1 VRGSRFLS
9 LNLKLALAIIPLILV
24 FMAFNFVVIL
34 DHERAILQQETEKR
48 ATSMATTLS
57 ILSAD
62 ALSTF
67 NEYQLQQ
74 HVVQFARD
82 SDIVSVAILD
92 RQGRVLAHNR
102 SVEGGRVADSDM
114 AQQGRD
120 SSRALLHYGRGEGG
134 RGRILDVYHPIFIK
148 QTRLGTVHLRLSL
161 DSLDRAL
168 ARSQRYLTGLT
179 LVLLSGAVVFVG
191 FLARWFTQP
200 LLTLAHVARS
210 LSRGQLQTRATVQSM
225 DEVGLLGTALNHM
238 ASRLEG
244 MIEREKAA
252 RFQLQQRVANLLN
265 FTDRVVAGDLKG
277 QAEAGEDDEMGRL
290 ILAVNEMVRHLRI
303 ILEDERSVRE
313 RLERSRAEL
322 EEANE
327 KLKELDQMKSEF
339 LNTVSHELRTPLTA
353 IKAFAEIL
361 LDNEGE
367 DQETQVEFLGIINKE
382 ADRLTRL
389 INNLLDLSR
398 IEAGRMNW
406 HFEPADLEEV
416 VSAACDTLR
425 LSAEKKGVEYVVEH
439 QAEGGLPVH
448 SDYDKLVQV
457 MTNLVGN
464 ALKFTPTG
472 GRVTISS
479 RRVGDKAEVVIAYS
493 GMGIAPEFHAKIF
506 EKFGQVDTSETR
518 EIKGSGLGL
527 PIARSIVEAHKGT
540 LTVDSDVGKGARF
553 IVRLPLFGV
562 QLTREAAPAKADAEL
577 PPARPGHQRTVLIV
591 DDEASIRRFLRHLL
605 EQEGYDVLEA
615 ATGREAIGRC
625 QREQPDL
632 VLLDL
637 RLPDMTGFEILSEF
651 KRVDETSGIPVIILS
666 IIQDRAE
673 GFRLGASDYLTKP
686 VDRDKLM
693 ERIQRLIGDQTSL
706 DVLVVEDD
714 PSVQRALQ
722 AMLEHHHYK
731 VRPVSSAEEALDQLK
746 EQVPDLI
753 LLDLMLPGLSGN
765 DFLKELKEHD
775 DWAPLPVVVLTAA
788 DSDQRDEA
796 KLLGAHSVVG
806 KPFSEAELT
815 GLIRSIF
822 EGVGSGTGEAT
833 GGSDASA
840 LTNMNSADSSG

>member
-1 VRGSRFLS
+1 MRGNQFISI
-9 LNLKLALAIIPLILV
+9 NIKLALAIVPLILV
-24 FMAFNFVVIL
+24 FMGFNFVVIL
-34 DHERAILQQETEKR
+34 DHEQDILKQQTERRAISL
-48 ATSMATTLS
+48 ATTLA
-57 ILSAD
+57 IVSAD
-62 ALSTF
+62 ALRTF
-67 NEYQLQQ
+67 TEYQLQQ
-74 HVVQFARD
+74 NAVQFAKD

-92 RQGRVLAHNR
+92 AQNKVLAHNFASER
-102 SVEGGRVADSDM
+102 GKTLDSGSAAEARNSNSYMLTYGQLNKRRV
-114 AQQGRD
+114 
-120 SSRALLHYGRGEGG
+120 LE
-134 RGRILDVYHPIFIK
+134 VYHPISIDQK
-148 QTRLGTVHLRLSL
+148 RRGTVQIVVSM
-161 DSLDRAL
+161 DAMDQAL

-191 FLARWFTQP
+191 FLARWFSQP
-200 LLTLAHVARS
+200 LLTLAHVARK
-210 LSRGQLQTRATVQSM
+210 LSKGELQTRAQVSSF

-252 RFQLQQRVANLLN
+252 RNELQQRVTSLLE

-277 QAEAGEDDEMGRL
+277 QAEAGQDDEMGRL
-290 ILAVNEMVRHLRI
+290 TLAVNEMVRHLRI

-313 RLERSRAEL
+313 NLERSRAEL

-367 DQETQVEFLGIINKE
+367 DMETQVEFLGIINKE

-406 HFEPADLEEV
+406 HFEPSDLEELLNN
-416 VSAACDTLR
+416 AYITLKPA
-425 LSAEKKGVEYVVEH
+425 AEKKEVIYQVEH
-439 QAEGGLPVH
+439 QDASLPVH
-448 SDYDKLVQV
+448 CDFDKMQQV
-457 MTNLVGN
+457 FTNLIGN
-464 ALKFTPTG
+464 ALKFTPSG
-472 GRVTISS
+472 GRVTIQS
-479 RRVGDKAEVVIAYS
+479 RRVGDKAEIVVSDS

-527 PIARSIVEAHKGT
+527 PIARSIVEAHRGT
-540 LTVDSDVGKGARF
+540 LTVDSEAGKGARF
-553 IVRLPLFGV
+553 IVRVPLFGI
-562 QLTREAAPAKADAEL
+562 EALGSSSPRPEAPAVGEL
-577 PPARPGHQRTVLIV
+577 PIHLPEYQRNVLIV
-591 DDEASIRRFLRHLL
+591 DDEPSIRRFLRHLL

-615 ATGREAIGRC
+615 GSGKEALQRAEREA
-625 QREQPDL
+625 PDL
-632 VLLDL
+632 ILLDL
-637 RLPDMTGFEILSEF
+637 RLPDMTGFEILGELK
-651 KRVDETSGIPVIILS
+651 KRPETHNIPVVILS
-666 IIQDRAE
+666 IVQDREE

-693 ERIQRLIGDQTSL
+693 ERIQRLIGSQNKANI
-706 DVLVVEDD
+706 LVVEDD

-722 AMLEHHHYK
+722 AILENHNYSVK
-731 VRPVSSAEEALDQLK
+731 AVFSAEDALVTLK
-746 EQVPDLI
+746 EWHPTLI

-765 DFLKELKEHD
+765 DFLKELKENP
-775 DWAPLPVVVLTAA
+775 DWEGLPVVVLTAA
-788 DSDQRDEA
+788 DSDSRSEA

-806 KPFSEAELT
+806 KPFIENELT
-815 GLIRSIF
+815 GLIRGIF
-822 EGVGSGTGEAT
+822 EGDSFQQGERPAD
-833 GGSDASA
+833 GG
-840 LTNMNSADSSG
+840 

>member
-1 VRGSRFLS
+1 MRGNQFISI
-9 LNLKLALAIIPLILV
+9 NIKLALAIVPLILV
-24 FMAFNFVVIL
+24 FMGFNFVVIL
-34 DHERAILQQETEKR
+34 DHEQDILKQQTERRAISL
-48 ATSMATTLS
+48 ATTLA
-57 ILSAD
+57 IVSAD
-62 ALSTF
+62 ALRTF
-67 NEYQLQQ
+67 SEYQLQQ
-74 HVVQFARD
+74 NAVQFAKD

-92 RQGRVLAHNR
+92 SQNKVLAHN
-102 SVEGGRVADSDM
+102 VASERGKTEDSDSAKEAQTSTSYM
-114 AQQGRD
+114 LHYAQQNKQRV
-120 SSRALLHYGRGEGG
+120 LE
-134 RGRILDVYHPIFIK
+134 VYHPISIDQK
-148 QTRLGTVHLRLSL
+148 RRGTVQIVVSM
-161 DSLDRAL
+161 DAMDKAL

-179 LVLLSGAVVFVG
+179 MVLLSGAVVFVG
-191 FLARWFTQP
+191 FLARWFSQP
-200 LLTLAHVARS
+200 LLTLALVARR
-210 LSRGQLQTRATVQSM
+210 LSKGELQTRARVTSF
-225 DEVGLLGTALNHM
+225 DEVGVLGTALNHM

-252 RFQLQQRVANLLN
+252 RQELQQRVTALLE

-277 QAEAGEDDEMGRL
+277 QAEAGQDDEMGRL
-290 ILAVNEMVRHLRI
+290 TLAVNEMVRHLRI

-313 RLERSRAEL
+313 NLERSRAEL
-322 EEANE
+322 EDANE

-406 HFEPADLEEV
+406 HFEPSDLEELCNNAFATLKP
-416 VSAACDTLR
+416 AADKKEVIYK
-425 LSAEKKGVEYVVEH
+425 AEH
-439 QAEGGLPVH
+439 LGGTLPVH
-448 SDYDKLVQV
+448 CDFDKMQQV
-457 MTNLVGN
+457 FTNLIGN
-464 ALKFTPTG
+464 ALKFTPSG
-472 GRVTISS
+472 GSVTISS
-479 RRVGDKAEVVIAYS
+479 RRVGDKAEVVVSDS

-540 LTVDSDVGKGARF
+540 LTVDSEAGKGSRF

-562 QLTREAAPAKADAEL
+562 EGATHPRPEAPAVGDL
-577 PPARPGHQRTVLIV
+577 PSHLPAYQRIVLVV
-591 DDEASIRRFLRHLL
+591 DDEPSIRRFLRHLL

-615 ATGREAIGRC
+615 GSGKEALIRCEREN
-625 QREQPDL
+625 PDL

-637 RLPDMTGFEILSEF
+637 RLPDMTGFEILSELK
-651 KRVDETSGIPVIILS
+651 KRPETNHIPVVILS
-666 IIQDRAE
+666 IVQDREE

-693 ERIQRLIGDQTSL
+693 ERIQRLIGSQNKANI
-706 DVLVVEDD
+706 LVVEDD

-722 AMLEHHHYK
+722 AILENHNYSVK
-731 VRPVSSAEEALDQLK
+731 AVFSAEDALVTLK
-746 EQVPDLI
+746 EWHPSLI

-765 DFLKELKEHD
+765 DFLKELKENP
-775 DWAPLPVVVLTAA
+775 DWEQLPVVVLTAA
-788 DSDQRDEA
+788 DSDSRSEA

-806 KPFSEAELT
+806 KPFIENELT
-815 GLIRSIF
+815 GLIRGIF
-822 EGVGSGTGEAT
+822 EGDSFQQGESPASGG
-833 GGSDASA
+833 
-840 LTNMNSADSSG
+840 

>member
-1 VRGSRFLS
+1 MRGNQFISI
-9 LNLKLALAIIPLILV
+9 NIKLALAIVPLILV
-24 FMAFNFVVIL
+24 FMGFNFVVIL
-34 DHERAILQQETEKR
+34 DHEQDILKQQTERRAISL
-48 ATSMATTLS
+48 ATTLA
-57 ILSAD
+57 IVSAD
-62 ALSTF
+62 ALRTF
-67 NEYQLQQ
+67 TEYQLQQ
-74 HVVQFARD
+74 NAVQFAKD

-92 RQGRVLAHNR
+92 SQNKVLAHNIASER
-102 SVEGGRVADSDM
+102 GKTENSPSAEGA
-114 AQQGRD
+114 
-120 SSRALLHYGRGEGG
+120 RASNSYTLHYSQQNKQRVLE
-134 RGRILDVYHPIFIK
+134 VYHPISIDQK
-148 QTRLGTVHLRLSL
+148 RRGTVQIVVSM
-161 DSLDRAL
+161 DAMDRAL

-179 LVLLSGAVVFVG
+179 MVLLSGAVVFVG
-191 FLARWFTQP
+191 FLARWFSQP
-200 LLTLAHVARS
+200 LLTLALVARR
-210 LSRGQLQTRATVQSM
+210 LSKGELQTRAQVSSF
-225 DEVGLLGTALNHM
+225 DEVGVLGTALNHM

-252 RFQLQQRVANLLN
+252 RQELQQRVTALLE

-277 QAEAGEDDEMGRL
+277 QAEAGQDDEMGRL
-290 ILAVNEMVRHLRI
+290 TLAVNEMVRHLRI

-313 RLERSRAEL
+313 NLERSRAEL
-322 EEANE
+322 EDANE

-406 HFEPADLEEV
+406 HFEPSDLEELCNNAFATLKP
-416 VSAACDTLR
+416 AADKKEVLYH
-425 LSAEKKGVEYVVEH
+425 AEH
-439 QAEGGLPVH
+439 LGGTLPVH
-448 SDYDKLVQV
+448 CDFDKMQQV
-457 MTNLVGN
+457 FTNLIGN
-464 ALKFTPTG
+464 ALKFTPSG
-472 GRVTISS
+472 GSVTISS
-479 RRVGDKAEVVIAYS
+479 RRVGDKAEVVVSDS

-540 LTVDSDVGKGARF
+540 LTVDSEAGKGARF

-562 QLTREAAPAKADAEL
+562 EGISSNPRPEAPEVGELSVHLPAY
-577 PPARPGHQRTVLIV
+577 QRTVLVV
-591 DDEASIRRFLRHLL
+591 DDEPSIRRFLRHLL

-615 ATGREAIGRC
+615 GSGKEALVRCEREN
-625 QREQPDL
+625 PDL

-637 RLPDMTGFEILSEF
+637 RLPDMTGFEILSELK
-651 KRVDETSGIPVIILS
+651 KRPETHHIPVVILS
-666 IIQDRAE
+666 IVQDREE

-693 ERIQRLIGDQTSL
+693 ERIQRLIGSQNKANI
-706 DVLVVEDD
+706 LVVEDD

-722 AMLEHHHYK
+722 AILENHNYSVK
-731 VRPVSSAEEALDQLK
+731 AVFSAEDALVTLK
-746 EQVPDLI
+746 EWHPSLI

-765 DFLKELKEHD
+765 DFLKELKENP
-775 DWAPLPVVVLTAA
+775 DWEQLPVVVLTAA
-788 DSDQRDEA
+788 DSDSRSEA

-806 KPFSEAELT
+806 KPFIENELT
-815 GLIRSIF
+815 GLIRGIF
-822 EGVGSGTGEAT
+822 EGDSFQQGERPASGG
-833 GGSDASA
+833 
-840 LTNMNSADSSG
+840 

>member
-1 VRGSRFLS
+1 VRGNQFISI
-9 LNLKLALAIIPLILV
+9 NIKLALAIVPLILV
-24 FMAFNFVVIL
+24 FMGFNFVVIL
-34 DHERAILQQETEKR
+34 DHEQDILKQQTEKR
-48 ATSMATTLS
+48 AISLSTTLA
-57 ILSAD
+57 IVSAD
-62 ALSTF
+62 SLRTF
-67 NEYQLQQ
+67 SAYQLQQ
-74 HVVQFARD
+74 NAFQFAKD
-82 SDIVSVAILD
+82 SDIISVAILD
-92 RQGRVLAHNR
+92 NQNRIIAHNIASER
-102 SVEGGRVADSDM
+102 GRTVDTPSANEARTS
-114 AQQGRD
+114 QRE
-120 SSRALLHYGRGEGG
+120 LLHYTQEKNRRVLE
-134 RGRILDVYHPIFIK
+134 VYHPITIDQK
-148 QTRLGTVHLRLSL
+148 RQGTVQILISM
-161 DSLDRAL
+161 DGMDRAL

-191 FLARWFTQP
+191 FLARWFSQP
-200 LLTLAHVARS
+200 LLTLAHVARK
-210 LSRGQLQTRATVQSM
+210 LSKGELQTRATVTSF

-252 RFQLQQRVANLLN
+252 RHELQQRVTALLE

-277 QAEAGEDDEMGRL
+277 QAEAGQDDEMGRL
-290 ILAVNEMVRHLRI
+290 TLAVNEMVRHLRI

-313 RLERSRAEL
+313 NLERSRAEL
-322 EEANE
+322 EDANE

-367 DQETQVEFLGIINKE
+367 DLDTQMEFLGIINKE

-406 HFEPADLEEV
+406 HFEPSDLEELV
-416 VSAACDTLR
+416 ANAYATLR
-425 LSAEKKGVEYVVEH
+425 PAAEKKEVIYNVEH
-439 QAEGGLPVH
+439 AGKGLPVH
-448 SDYDKLVQV
+448 CDFDKMQQV
-457 MTNLVGN
+457 FTNLIGN
-464 ALKFTPTG
+464 ALKFTPSG
-472 GRVTISS
+472 GAVTIHT
-479 RRVGDKAEVVIAYS
+479 RRVGDKAEVVVSDS

-540 LTVDSDVGKGARF
+540 LTVDSDAGRGARF

-562 QLTREAAPAKADAEL
+562 EGVSSNPRAEAPPVGEFPVHL
-577 PPARPGHQRTVLIV
+577 PTYQRTVLVV
-591 DDEASIRRFLRHLL
+591 DDEPSIRRFLRHLL

-615 ATGREAIGRC
+615 GSGKEALLRAEREM
-625 QREQPDL
+625 PDL

-637 RLPDMTGFEILSEF
+637 RLPDMTGFEILSEIK
-651 KRVDETSGIPVIILS
+651 KRPETSEIPVVILS
-666 IIQDRAE
+666 IIQDKEE

-693 ERIQRLIGDQTSL
+693 ERIQRLIGSQNSPNI
-706 DVLVVEDD
+706 LVVEDD

-722 AMLEHHHYK
+722 AILEHHSYSVK
-731 VRPVSSAEEALDQLK
+731 AVFSAEDALVTLK
-746 EQVPDLI
+746 DWHPSLI

-765 DFLKELKEHD
+765 DFLKELKQNP
-775 DWAPLPVVVLTAA
+775 DWAQLPVVVLTAA
-788 DSDQRDEA
+788 DSDSRSEA

-806 KPFSEAELT
+806 KPFIENELT
-815 GLIRSIF
+815 GLIRGIF
-822 EGVGSGTGEAT
+822 EGETFQQGERPASGG
-833 GGSDASA
+833 
-840 LTNMNSADSSG
+840 

>member
-1 VRGSRFLS
+1 MRGNQFISI
-9 LNLKLALAIIPLILV
+9 NIKLALAIVPLILV
-24 FMAFNFVVIL
+24 FMGFNFVVIL
-34 DHERAILQQETEKR
+34 DHEQDILKQQTERRAISL
-48 ATSMATTLS
+48 ATTLA
-57 ILSAD
+57 IVSAD
-62 ALSTF
+62 ALRTF
-67 NEYQLQQ
+67 TEYQLQQ
-74 HVVQFARD
+74 NAVQFAKD

-92 RQGRVLAHNR
+92 SQNKVLAHNIASER
-102 SVEGGRVADSDM
+102 GKTQDSESAKEAQTSTSYM
-114 AQQGRD
+114 LHYAQQNKQRV
-120 SSRALLHYGRGEGG
+120 LE
-134 RGRILDVYHPIFIK
+134 VYHPISIDQK
-148 QTRLGTVHLRLSL
+148 RRGTVQIVVSM
-161 DSLDRAL
+161 DAMDKAL

-179 LVLLSGAVVFVG
+179 MVLLSGAVVFVG
-191 FLARWFTQP
+191 FLARWFSQP
-200 LLTLAHVARS
+200 LLTLALVARR
-210 LSRGQLQTRATVQSM
+210 LSKGELQTRAQVTSF
-225 DEVGLLGTALNHM
+225 DEVGVLGTALNHM

-244 MIEREKAA
+244 MIEREKSA
-252 RFQLQQRVANLLN
+252 RQELQQRVTALLE

-277 QAEAGEDDEMGRL
+277 QAEAGQDDEMGRL
-290 ILAVNEMVRHLRI
+290 TLAVNEMVRHLRI

-313 RLERSRAEL
+313 NLERSRAEL
-322 EEANE
+322 EDANE

-406 HFEPADLEEV
+406 HFEPSDLEELCNNAFATLKP
-416 VSAACDTLR
+416 AADKKEVIYK
-425 LSAEKKGVEYVVEH
+425 AEHLG
-439 QAEGGLPVH
+439 ATLPVH
-448 SDYDKLVQV
+448 CDFDKMQQV
-457 MTNLVGN
+457 FTNLIGN
-464 ALKFTPTG
+464 ALKFTPSG
-472 GRVTISS
+472 GSVTISS
-479 RRVGDKAEVVIAYS
+479 RRVGDKAEVVVSDS

-540 LTVDSDVGKGARF
+540 LTVDSEAGKGSRF

-562 QLTREAAPAKADAEL
+562 EGVSSNPRPEAPAVGEL
-577 PPARPGHQRTVLIV
+577 VSHLPAYQRTVLVV
-591 DDEASIRRFLRHLL
+591 DDEPSIRRFLRHLL

-615 ATGREAIGRC
+615 GSGKEALVRCEREN
-625 QREQPDL
+625 PDL

-637 RLPDMTGFEILSEF
+637 RLPDMTGFEILSDLK
-651 KRVDETSGIPVIILS
+651 KRDETSHIPVVILS
-666 IIQDRAE
+666 IVQDREE

-693 ERIQRLIGDQTSL
+693 ERIQRLIGSQNKANI
-706 DVLVVEDD
+706 LVVEDD

-722 AMLEHHHYK
+722 AILENHNYSVK
-731 VRPVSSAEEALDQLK
+731 AVFSAEDALLTLK
-746 EQVPDLI
+746 EWHPSLI

-765 DFLKELKEHD
+765 DFLKELKENP
-775 DWAPLPVVVLTAA
+775 DWEGLPVVVLTAA
-788 DSDQRDEA
+788 DSDSRSEA

-806 KPFSEAELT
+806 KPFIENELT
-815 GLIRSIF
+815 GLIRGIF
-822 EGVGSGTGEAT
+822 EGDSFQQGERPASGG
-833 GGSDASA
+833 
-840 LTNMNSADSSG
+840 

>member
-1 VRGSRFLS
+1 MRGSQFIS
-9 LNLKLALAIIPLILV
+9 INIKLALAIVPLILV
-24 FMAFNFVVIL
+24 FMGFNFVVIL
-34 DHERAILQQETEKR
+34 DHERYILQQQTEKR
-48 ATSMATTLS
+48 AVSLAKTLA

-62 ALSTF
+62 ALRTF
-67 NEYQLQQ
+67 SAYQLQQ
-74 HVVQFARD
+74 NVVQFAKD

-92 RQGRVLAHNR
+92 NEGRIIAHNVASERGKTLDSRKANEARQLNRDLSTYVNLPQRRVLE
-102 SVEGGRVADSDM
+102 VF
-114 AQQGRD
+114 
-120 SSRALLHYGRGEGG
+120 Y
-134 RGRILDVYHPIFIK
+134 PIFID
-148 QTRLGTVHLRLSL
+148 QSRNGTVQILLSM
-161 DSLDRAL
+161 DGLDRAL
-168 ARSQRYLTGLT
+168 SRSQRYLTGLT

-191 FLARWFTQP
+191 FLARWFSQP
-200 LLTLAHVARS
+200 LLTLAHVARK
-210 LSRGQLQTRATVQSM
+210 LSRGELQTRAEVSSF
-225 DEVGLLGTALNHM
+225 DEVGLMGTALNHM

-252 RFQLQQRVANLLN
+252 RHELQQRVSSLLE

-277 QAEAGEDDEMGRL
+277 QAEAGQDDEMGRL
-290 ILAVNEMVRHLRI
+290 TLAVNEMVRHLRI

-313 RLERSRAEL
+313 NLERSRAEL
-322 EEANE
+322 EDANE
-327 KLKELDQMKSEF
+327 KLKELDRMKSEF

-367 DQETQVEFLGIINKE
+367 DLDTQLEFLGIINKE

-406 HFEPADLEEV
+406 HFEPSDLEELV
-416 VSAACDTLR
+416 TNAYQTLR
-425 LSAEKKGVEYVVEH
+425 PAAEKKEVKYFVEH
-439 QAEGGLPVH
+439 LNEGLPVH
-448 SDYDKLVQV
+448 CDYDKMQQV
-457 MTNLVGN
+457 FTNLIGN

-472 GRVTISS
+472 GTVSMTT
-479 RRVGDKAEVVIAYS
+479 RRVGDKAEVVVADS

-540 LTVDSDVGKGARF
+540 LTVDSDAGKGARF

-562 QLTREAAPAKADAEL
+562 DVNTLTPRSDPDAAL
-577 PPARPGHQRTVLIV
+577 PEVARVAHVSHRTVLIV
-591 DDEASIRRFLRHLL
+591 DDEPSIRRFLRHLL

-615 ATGREAIGRC
+615 GSGKEALARC

-637 RLPDMTGFEILSEF
+637 RLPDMTGFEILSEL
-651 KRVDETSGIPVIILS
+651 KHNEETSEIPVVILS
-666 IIQDRAE
+666 IVQDREE

-693 ERIQRLIGDQTSL
+693 ERIQRLIGTHGSL
-706 DVLVVEDD
+706 NILVVEDD

-722 AMLEHHHYK
+722 AILENHHYK
-731 VRPVSSAEEALDQLK
+731 VKAVFSAEDALEALK
-746 EQVPDLI
+746 EWRPALI

-765 DFLKELKEHD
+765 DFLKELKEHEE
-775 DWAPLPVVVLTAA
+775 WSQLPVVVLTAA
-788 DSDQRDEA
+788 DSDSRSEA

-806 KPFSEAELT
+806 KPFIENELT
-815 GLIRSIF
+815 GLIRGIF
-822 EGVGSGTGEAT
+822 EGESFQQSERPASGG
-833 GGSDASA
+833 
-840 LTNMNSADSSG
+840 

>member
-1 VRGSRFLS
+1 MRGNQFISI
-9 LNLKLALAIIPLILV
+9 NIKLALAIVPLILV
-24 FMAFNFVVIL
+24 FMGFNFVVIL
-34 DHERAILQQETEKR
+34 DHEQDILKQQTERRAISL
-48 ATSMATTLS
+48 ATTLA
-57 ILSAD
+57 IVSAD
-62 ALSTF
+62 ALRTF
-67 NEYQLQQ
+67 TEYQLQQ
-74 HVVQFARD
+74 NAVQFAKD

-92 RQGRVLAHNR
+92 SQNKVLAHN
-102 SVEGGRVADSDM
+102 VASERGKTEDSDSAKEAQTSTSYM
-114 AQQGRD
+114 LHYAQQNKQRV
-120 SSRALLHYGRGEGG
+120 LE
-134 RGRILDVYHPIFIK
+134 VYHPISIDQK
-148 QTRLGTVHLRLSL
+148 RRGTVQIVVSM
-161 DSLDRAL
+161 DAMDKAL

-179 LVLLSGAVVFVG
+179 MVLLSGAVVFVG
-191 FLARWFTQP
+191 FLARWFSQP
-200 LLTLAHVARS
+200 LLTLALVARR
-210 LSRGQLQTRATVQSM
+210 LSKGELQTRARVTSF
-225 DEVGLLGTALNHM
+225 DEVGVLGTALNHM

-252 RFQLQQRVANLLN
+252 RQELQQRVTALLE

-277 QAEAGEDDEMGRL
+277 QAEAGQDDEMGRL
-290 ILAVNEMVRHLRI
+290 TLAVNEMVRHLRI

-313 RLERSRAEL
+313 NLERSRAEL
-322 EEANE
+322 EDANE

-406 HFEPADLEEV
+406 HFEPSDLEELCNNAFATLKP
-416 VSAACDTLR
+416 AADKKEVIYK
-425 LSAEKKGVEYVVEH
+425 AEH
-439 QAEGGLPVH
+439 LGGTLPVH
-448 SDYDKLVQV
+448 CDFDKMQQV
-457 MTNLVGN
+457 FTNLIGN
-464 ALKFTPTG
+464 ALKFTPSG
-472 GRVTISS
+472 GSVTISS
-479 RRVGDKAEVVIAYS
+479 RRVGDKAEVVVSDS

-540 LTVDSDVGKGARF
+540 LTVDSEAGKGSRF

-562 QLTREAAPAKADAEL
+562 EGATHPRPEAPAVGDL
-577 PPARPGHQRTVLIV
+577 PSHLPAYQRIVLVV
-591 DDEASIRRFLRHLL
+591 DDEPSIRRFLRHLL

-615 ATGREAIGRC
+615 GSGKEALIRCEREN
-625 QREQPDL
+625 PDL

-637 RLPDMTGFEILSEF
+637 RLPDMTGFEILSELK
-651 KRVDETSGIPVIILS
+651 KRPETNHIPVVILS
-666 IIQDRAE
+666 IVQDREE

-693 ERIQRLIGDQTSL
+693 ERIQRLIGSQNKANI
-706 DVLVVEDD
+706 LVVEDD

-722 AMLEHHHYK
+722 AILENHNYSVK
-731 VRPVSSAEEALDQLK
+731 AVFSAEDALVTLK
-746 EQVPDLI
+746 EWHPSLI

-765 DFLKELKEHD
+765 DFLKELKENP
-775 DWAPLPVVVLTAA
+775 DWEQLPVVVLTAA
-788 DSDQRDEA
+788 DSDSRSEA

-806 KPFSEAELT
+806 KPFIENELT
-815 GLIRSIF
+815 GLIRGIF
-822 EGVGSGTGEAT
+822 EGDSFQQGESPASGG
-833 GGSDASA
+833 
-840 LTNMNSADSSG
+840 